1 MGNLN
6 EFWDDVHLNYT
17 STYDGWLDKYL
28 HLFESNSTF
37 VELGCGRAYS
47 SEWLLS
53 KGFKDIIACD
63 FSEEAIK
70 IINTEMPNLKTML
83 FDMSQGLP
91 FKDDSK
97 SVIIADLCL
106 HYFNE
111 VTTKFLFN
119 EIYRV
124 LMPNGFL
131 IARVNSTKDKEHI
144 PVNAKEIENNFYY
157 DGKIYK
163 KFFEKDDFEVLLRNF
178 EICNLKEKDM
188 SRYEKPKVLWEICVK
203 KIKNRDS

>member
-1 MGNLN
+1 MENLN
-6 EFWDDVHLNYT
+6 KFWNDVHLNYI

-28 HLFESNSTF
+28 DLFDTNSTF

-47 SEWLLS
+47 SKCLLN
-53 KGFKDIIACD
+53 KGFKEIVACD

-70 IINTEMPNLKTML
+70 IINTEIPNLKTML

-91 FKDDSK
+91 FEDDSK

-111 VTTKFLFN
+111 VTTQFLFD

-124 LMPNGFL
+124 LTPNGYL
-131 IARVNSTKDKEHI
+131 IARVNSTNDKQHI
-144 PVNAKEIENNFYY
+144 PNVAEEIENNFYY

-178 EICNLKEKDM
+178 EICHLEEKDM

-203 KIKNRDS
+203 KKRESRL

>member
-6 EFWDDVHLNYT
+6 KFWDDVHVNYT

-28 HLFESNSTF
+28 HIFEINSSF

-47 SEWLLS
+47 SKYLLS
-53 KGFKDIIACD
+53 KGFKDIIACN

-91 FKDDSK
+91 FKDDTK
-97 SVIIADLCL
+97 NVIIADLSL

-111 VTTKFLFN
+111 STTKFLFN

-124 LMPNGFL
+124 LAPNGYL
-131 IARVNSTKDKEHI
+131 IARVNSLNDKQHI
-144 PVNAKEIENNFYY
+144 PINEEEIENNFYY

-163 KFFEKDDFEVLLRNF
+163 KFFEKDDFDVLLRNF
-178 EICNLKEKDM
+178 EICNLEEKDM
-188 SRYEKPKVLWEICVK
+188 SRYEKTKILWKICVK
-203 KIKNRDS
+203 K

>member
-6 EFWDDVHLNYT
+6 KFWDDVHLNYT

-28 HLFESNSTF
+28 HLFETNSSF

-47 SEWLLS
+47 SKYILS
-53 KGFKDIIACD
+53 KGFKDVIACD

-91 FKDDSK
+91 FKDDTK
-97 SVIIADLCL
+97 NVIIADLSL

-111 VTTKFLFN
+111 STTKFLFN

-124 LMPNGFL
+124 LTPDGYL
-131 IARVNSTKDKEHI
+131 IARVNSLNDKEHI
-144 PVNAKEIENNFYY
+144 PVNAEEIENNFYY

-163 KFFEKDDFEVLLRNF
+163 RFFGKDDFDVLLRDF
-178 EICNLKEKDM
+178 EICNLEEKDM
-188 SRYEKPKVLWEICVK
+188 SRYEKPKILWEICVK
-203 KIKNRDS
+203 K